1 MKKIILISVVGVI
14 FLGACQKQAKNNP
27 SPVALSSPNIP
38 PTTQTAA
45 PQDDTIPDGGT
56 LKIKLQQDSAA
67 IDETL
72 LLFKHS
78 ASGNFTNYQDAPYF
92 PGFGKASLSSLT
104 LDGISCAIQT
114 VAFSRGSIIP
124 LKVTAKS
131 DGVYLLKTSFTRN
144 IPASLGVWLKD
155 AYRKDSL
162 NMRIWNYRF
171 DVVKSDTNTYAHRF
185 SVVIH

>member
-1 MKKIILISVVGVI
+1 MKKTILMSVVGVI
-14 FLGACQKQAKNNP
+14 FLSACQKQSENAP
-27 SPVALSSPNIP
+27 SPVALGSHIIP
-38 PTTQTAA
+38 PTTQTVAA
-45 PQDDTIPDGGT
+45 QGDTIPDGAI

-67 IDETL
+67 LDETL

-92 PGFGKASLSSLT
+92 SGFGKASLST
-104 LDGISCAIQT
+104 VTRDGISCAIQT
-114 VAFSRGSIIP
+114 VPFCRGGAIP

-131 DGVYLLKTSFTRN
+131 DGVYLLKTSLAKDV
-144 IPASLGVWLKD
+144 PANLGIWLKD
-155 AYRKDSL
+155 AYLKDSL